1 MIYIDILNML
11 YIDILTM
18 SGLDS
23 HWHEWSGDPRCCVG
37 YQVIVWCCDIF
48 LYIYNFIHFMM
59 LISAKEMHY

>member
-23 HWHEWSGDPRCCVG
+23 HWQEWSGDPWCCVG
-37 YQVIVWCCDIF
+37 YQVIVWRCDIF
-48 LYIYNFIHFMM
+48 LYM
-59 LISAKEMHY
+59 